1 VRLTFNQIGGAPAA
15 GRLAPPADREDRS
28 ASTPRLRGVAS
39 ARLSSSATALQ
50 RELLWYNRRDG
61 EGTGRLAR
69 PHEPGEWRPFP
80 LPLGGDFDPF
90 TKQGVRTESSGGVV
104 MGKSLLVVFAALFFA
119 GTVFAQEVLSNDSVI
134 KLVGSGLS
142 EDMVVNVVKT
152 QPGKYSLAPDDLI
165 ALKRA
170 GVSEKVISAM
180 LAKGTGAAESASKDT
195 SAPNLPS
202 DVGVYWK
209 DRGNWAQLLSEPV
222 NWQTG
227 GVLKHMGTM
236 GVVKGDVNGRV
247 YGAHSKTAIPTP
259 VEFLFRLPEGTEI
272 TEYQLI
278 HCHGHGGA
286 REFRTVTGGVFHV
299 SGGAKRDL
307 MAFDFKK
314 VADRAFVVELGTLER
329 GEYGFLAPGSAMQ
342 SHASA
347 QLGKMYTFHLLE

>member
-1 VRLTFNQIGGAPAA
+1 MR
-15 GRLAPPADREDRS
+15 
-28 ASTPRLRGVAS
+28 
-39 ARLSSSATALQ
+39 
-50 RELLWYNRRDG
+50 
-61 EGTGRLAR
+61 
-69 PHEPGEWRPFP
+69 
-80 LPLGGDFDPF
+80 
-90 TKQGVRTESSGGVV
+90 
-104 MGKSLLVVFAALFFA
+104 KSLLLVSVTFFLL
-119 GTVFAQEVLSNDSVI
+119 GTLFAQEILDNQSVI

-142 EDMVVNVVKT
+142 EDMVVNVVKS

-165 ALKRA
+165 ALKKA

-180 LAKGTGAAESASKDT
+180 LAKGAGAGESASKGT
-195 SAPNLPS
+195 SVPNLPS

-209 DRGNWAQLLSEPV
+209 QKGSWTQLLSEPV

-227 GVLKHMGTM
+227 GVLKHVGTM

-247 YGAHSKTAIPTP
+247 YGPHSKTAVPAP

-307 MAFDFKK
+307 VRFDFKK
-314 VADRAFVVELGTLER
+314 VADRTFVVELSTLER

-347 QLGKMYTFHLLE
+347 QLGKMYTFHVLE